1 MRLSNIRCLVITGVT
16 ASGKTRLAVHLAR
29 KFQGEIISV
38 DSRQVY
44 RGLDLGTG
52 KDLEEYGSGSDA
64 IPVHL
69 LDIVEPGEDFHLF
82 RFLACAQQALL
93 EVAARGKLPILA
105 GGTPLYLQALLDGYD
120 LAGGKPDPELRQ
132 TLEKTA
138 LPKLISMLQEEGS
151 PNLFARTDL
160 TQPRRVI
167 RALEIVRAG
176 EQGNPGE
183 PLVDPLILAPKFP
196 RCVSHQR
203 IEQRLDERL
212 QQGLIQEVQTLHEKG
227 LSWEKLEWLGLEY
240 RYVGRF
246 LKGELSWQEMR
257 QSLLVQIRHFCKR
270 QDTWFRKMEREGK
283 QIHWLPEG
291 NPIRAEQLTVEWL
304 QKTAFNPADTSS

>member
-1 MRLSNIRCLVITGVT
+1 MRLSDIRCLVITGVT

-29 KFQGEIISV
+29 KFHGEIVSV

-52 KDLEEYGSGSDA
+52 KDREEYGSGPA
-64 IPVHL
+64 AVPVHL

-82 RFLACAQQALL
+82 GFLACARKAIL
-93 EVAARGKLPILA
+93 EVAARGKLPVIA

-120 LAGGKPDPELRQ
+120 LAGSRPDPELRQ
-132 TLEKTA
+132 SLEMVA
-138 LPKLISMLQEEGS
+138 LPDLISMLQKEGS
-151 PNLFARTDL
+151 PGLFAKTDL

-167 RALEIVRAG
+167 RALEIARAG
-176 EQGNPGE
+176 ECGDPGE
-183 PLVDPLILAPKFP
+183 ALVDPLILAPKFP
-196 RCVSHQR
+196 RCVYHQR

-212 QQGLIQEVQTLHEKG
+212 QQGLIQEVQALHANG

-240 RYVGRF
+240 RYVKRF
-246 LKGELSWQEMR
+246 LKEELSWQEMR
-257 QSLLVQIRHFCKR
+257 QNLLAQIRQFCKR

-291 NPIRAEQLTVEWL
+291 NIMLAEQLTAEWL
-304 QKTAFNPADTSS
+304 QKKTLKPTDKSS